1 MTGSG
6 KEVDS
11 ACMGSR
17 HINTFRFL
25 SCILHRGQERRGAG
39 GNIVSFEIVIVARKN
54 GNFSRKYPK
63 LVQTCQ
69 FNILHQLKM

>member
-11 ACMGSR
+11 AGMGSR

-25 SCILHRGQERRGAG
+25 SCILHRDQERRGAG
-39 GNIVSFEIVIVARKN
+39 GIIVNFEVVIVALKA
-54 GNFSRKYPK
+54 GSFSR
-63 LVQTCQ
+63 
-69 FNILHQLKM
+69 N